1 MGIKYDNIAKK
12 LSNQVLGEGLHF
24 GPPGFYFIVFPSV
37 YQTME
42 FKDITVIKK
51 MHCFFF
57 VLVTSSSER
66 TGGQLGNSVEGG

>member
-12 LSNQVLGEGLHF
+12 LSNQVLGEGLHL

-42 FKDITVIKK
+42 FKDITVSI
-51 MHCFFF
+51 
-57 VLVTSSSER
+57 
-66 TGGQLGNSVEGG
+66 NSK